1 MNTIAIIGA
10 NGMLGFAASEYFESR
25 GYIIQRITRKDFD
38 IVQDPIVTLERMLS
52 NADIVVNCAGITKE
66 KIADHSIENVL
77 KINSV
82 FPRNLALF
90 CKQAGIKCFHLT
102 SESVFSGERGSY
114 SEDDSFDADDLFGM
128 SKNGGESSHCMIL
141 RTSIIGEEQ
150 DDKHSMVE
158 WAKQQQG
165 QTVDGIVNHFW
176 NGVTTIHLAE
186 VIEKIIENDAYSEGV
201 FHLFSPNTVSKKEL
215 LEILNEAFGLRLKI
229 VPAESSYY
237 SDRTLTSKFSLS
249 RLFCT
254 KTIHMQVYEMK
265 EFFEL
270 VKAEVVLR

>member
-1 MNTIAIIGA
+1 MRNIAIIGA

-25 GYIIQRITRKDFD
+25 GYIVQRITRKDYD
-38 IVQDPIVTLERMLS
+38 IVLEPIAALEQMLFD
-52 NADIVVNCAGITKE
+52 ADIVVNCAGISKE
-66 KIADHSIENVL
+66 KIAEYSTEDIF

-102 SESVFSGERGSY
+102 SEHVFSGERGNY
-114 SEDDSFDADDLFGM
+114 SEDDPIDANELFGM
-128 SKNGGESSHCMIL
+128 SKHGGESSLCMTL

-150 DDKHSMVE
+150 DDNNSLIE

-186 VIEKIIENDAYSEGV
+186 IIEKIIENDAYAEGV

-215 LEILNEAFGLRLKI
+215 LEILNDAFGLHLKI

-237 SDRTLTSKFSLS
+237 NDRTLTSNYPIS

-270 VKAEVVLR
+270 ARVHVSAA